1 MTQVKAAR
9 GHKVGCPDLRD
20 WIDAD
25 NSPFCRHRIHHHAV
39 EPTLERVLHAG
50 TAIEVHIQDFSYKC
64 VFIFW
69 LYNTVAALGEI
80 GLGILRHR
88 LQRCV
93 DLTIIV
99 IGLAAHRL
107 VLKNQEKPAG
117 QCLTATFLPD
127 ELDSTTP
134 QFPAGRYVLALNVRL
149 QPRHILVRIRFAG
162 YGLKLQAHGRNFKP
176 AGKRRDNAPLLLIG
190 AKQKV
195 DGFNFQDFEVP
206 AICSFNDPVSDLFEG
221 NVVLYELQTGGC
233 FLPTA
238 WAFAPTGV
246 SCV

>member
-1 MTQVKAAR
+1 MSGSSGLDRCRQLA
-9 GHKVGCPDLRD
+9 
-20 WIDAD
+20 
-25 NSPFCRHRIHHHAV
+25 FCRHRIHHHAV
-39 EPTLERVLHAG
+39 EPTLERVLHAERRLKY
-50 TAIEVHIQDFSYKC
+50 IWDFSYKC

-88 LQRCV
+88 SQRCV

-107 VLKNQEKPAG
+107 VLKIRKNRRDNASR
-117 QCLTATFLPD
+117 LPSSRMNWIVPRPNSRQAVTSS
-127 ELDSTTP
+127 L
-134 QFPAGRYVLALNVRL
+134 LNVRL
-149 QPRHILVRIRFAG
+149 QSRHILVRIRFAG

-206 AICSFNDPVSDLFEG
+206 PSVVSTIRF
-221 NVVLYELQTGGC
+221 
-233 FLPTA
+233 
-238 WAFAPTGV
+238 
-246 SCV
+246 

>member
-99 IGLAAHRL
+99 IG
-107 VLKNQEKPAG
+107 
-117 QCLTATFLPD
+117 
-127 ELDSTTP
+127 
-134 QFPAGRYVLALNVRL
+134 
-149 QPRHILVRIRFAG
+149 
-162 YGLKLQAHGRNFKP
+162 
-176 AGKRRDNAPLLLIG
+176 
-190 AKQKV
+190 
-195 DGFNFQDFEVP
+195 
-206 AICSFNDPVSDLFEG
+206 
-221 NVVLYELQTGGC
+221 TGGAPPRIEKSGKTGGTMPHGY
-233 FLPTA
+233 LP
-238 WAFAPTGV
+238 PG
-246 SCV
+246 